1 MLAGLYFKYG
11 NMNFAIDN
19 YNNAIG
25 ILSDDILNNGKLS
38 LLQFKKQ
45 KDAQTKQIVKE
56 HEQKIK
62 AYKETFFIARLFK
75 TKPKEIDYNDAK
87 RFAGINAKQVTKV
100 LHLSNMLNNLAIAY

>member
-1 MLAGLYFKYG
+1 MSIDKQFKQQNPGHFLDYEPYEMLAGLYFKYG

-45 KDAQTKQIVKE
+45 KDA
-56 HEQKIK
+56 
-62 AYKETFFIARLFK
+62 
-75 TKPKEIDYNDAK
+75 
-87 RFAGINAKQVTKV
+87 
-100 LHLSNMLNNLAIAY
+100 